1 MSKEILY
8 PKFIVLQ
15 LPLFHFTS
23 SQLIDTLK
31 EWPERSSFNIF
42 RHLCLTSS
50 TMCHIQEA
58 TLCSSCKCTFSIT
71 RVSTSTRS
79 GMAEAQQ
86 LQGSVSLQEV
96 KVHLQLQFCNLHNC
110 IYRLQ
115 FQFCKTHQAISRCQF
130 TYLKLHDFFLIFE

>member
-8 PKFIVLQ
+8 PKFRVLQ

-50 TMCHIQEA
+50 VMCHSYLVLILQVHIQHH
-58 TLCSSCKCTFSIT
+58 

-86 LQGSVSLQEV
+86 LQGSVTLQEV

-130 TYLKLHDFFLIFE
+130 TYLKLHDFFNF